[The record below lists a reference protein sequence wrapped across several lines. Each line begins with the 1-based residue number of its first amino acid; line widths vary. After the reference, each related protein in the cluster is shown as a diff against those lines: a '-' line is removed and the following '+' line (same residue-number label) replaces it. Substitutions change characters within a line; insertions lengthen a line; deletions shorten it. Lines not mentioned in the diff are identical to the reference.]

1 MTGTAGVTRVLC
13 AQLAPRVA
21 DLPYNRELSAAAVRG
36 AAARGAEV
44 IVLPELVTSG
54 YRLNSVA
61 EAASVAL
68 IPDDPLFAEWG
79 RAAPDSVVVGG
90 FCELG
95 ADGLLYNSAAVLD
108 RGELIAVYR
117 KTHLWDEE
125 KLLFAPGSVAPPVL
139 DTSHGRLGVLICY
152 DLEFPELTRRI
163 ALERAELLVIPTNW
177 PRIPR
182 PDGERAPEVVTA
194 MAAARVNHI
203 AIACCDRSGTERGT
217 DWNEST
223 SIIGQDGWV
232 RAEADAA
239 GTACA
244 ELDLRASRDKRLTEH
259 ADLFADR
266 RPELYG
272 PVARD

>member
-1 MTGTAGVTRVLC
+1 MTRVLC

-54 YRLNSVA
+54 YRLNPE
-61 EAASVAL
+61 EAASVAVAA
-68 IPDDPLFAEWG
+68 DHPLFAEWG

-95 ADGLLYNSAAVLD
+95 ADGRLHNSAAVLD
-108 RGELIAVYR
+108 RGKLITVYR
-117 KTHLWDEE
+117 KTHLWDAER
-125 KLLFAPGSVAPPVL
+125 LLFTPGEQAPPVL
-139 DTSHGRLGVLICY
+139 ETGHGRIGVLICY
-152 DLEFPELTRRI
+152 DLEFPEMTRRL
-163 ALERAELLVIPTNW
+163 ALAGAELLAVPTNW
-177 PRIPR
+177 PWNPR
-182 PDGERAPEVVTA
+182 PDGERAPEVIIG
-194 MAAARVNHI
+194 MAAARVNRI
-203 AIACCDRSGTERGT
+203 AVACCDRGGPERGT
-217 DWNEST
+217 RWDEST

-232 RAEADAA
+232 RAEADGGGIAF
-239 GTACA
+239 A
-244 ELDLRASRDKRLTEH
+244 ELDLAVSRDKRLTEH

-266 RPELYG
+266 RPGLYG